1 MTRLRS
7 CAATAR
13 QAARIAFITAAV
25 VIGGSST
32 VFACPVCFGAEET
45 SLIDGAKLGI
55 LVLLGI
61 TLAVQGAF
69 VAFFFYLRRQAKRIS
84 DVDLD
89 AEWSQLQ
96 RGPSRTS

>member
-1 MTRLRS
+1 MTTLL
-7 CAATAR
+7 
-13 QAARIAFITAAV
+13 
-25 VIGGSST
+25 
-32 VFACPVCFGAEET
+32 ACTMCFGAEET

-61 TLAVQGAF
+61 TIAVQGAF

-89 AEWSQLQ
+89 AEWSRLQ
-96 RGPSRTS
+96 RGGSRTS